1 MSTSISQ
8 ILSWISLI
16 SFILAGISLV
26 VAIFIWFKFQ
36 IPSVINDLSGRTA
49 KKSIQRLR
57 ESNEKSGK
65 KVFKSSTTNIERG
78 MLTDTMPD
86 SEILKDESESKKA
99 SIGTKYQ
106 KTSLQNSKALQR
118 KEPVKQKEI
127 EETSL
132 LLENQ
137 TSNNQ
142 NLETEILKNE
152 TLIKTEQVESFKTEE
167 TGLLIEENVEKPLG
181 VEKTAFL
188 VHKRVGVE
196 LVMLEDVMFVHTDE
210 VIR

>member
-16 SFILAGISLV
+16 SFVLAGISFV

-86 SEILKDESESKKA
+86 SEILKDESEPKKA

-106 KTSLQNSKALQR
+106 KTNLQKNKVLQR
-118 KEPVKQKEI
+118 KELVKEKEI

-132 LLENQ
+132 L
-137 TSNNQ
+137 SDNQ
-142 NLETEILKNE
+142 NLETDVLKKE
-152 TLIKTEQVESFKTEE
+152 ALIETEQVESFRTEE
-167 TGLLIEENVEKPLG
+167 TGLLMEENVEKPLG
-181 VEKTAFL
+181 VERTVFS
-188 VHKRVGVE
+188 VHKRGVE

-210 VIR
+210 VIK